1 MPDLQPLAPTQQG
14 RVTVGPH
21 RFHYERFG
29 TGARETVCLLNG
41 LAMHTRSW
49 YPVLPRLLDDWDVLL
64 YDYPGQGESSWD
76 DRPVTIP
83 ELAAGLPAALD
94 TIGVDRCHLLGIS
107 YGGFVALDAAR
118 LFHPRL
124 HTLTLSGILLS
135 HEQLFQMYEA
145 LSLRFYAGTEDEFEL
160 YTRYMYEKIFGESFV
175 RSVGP
180 ALDTMRQRFF
190 ERYRGRKRA
199 LVRLTEAQDPFFD
212 GLHANLP
219 GYRSVPTPTLVL
231 AGAQDRVLPPWVQR
245 KIADVLPRA
254 RYEELPDSGHVVY
267 LEQPERFFAT
277 IGAFFRRRD
286 LDF

>member
-1 MPDLQPLAPTQQG
+1 MADPTPLEPTQQG

-21 RFHYERFG
+21 GFHFERFG
-29 TGARETVCLLNG
+29 RGQRDTVCLLNG

-49 YPVLPRLLDDWDVLL
+49 YPVLPRLLDQWDVLL

-76 DRPVTIP
+76 DRPVEIP
-83 ELAAGLPAALD
+83 ELAAALPAVLD
-94 TIGVDRCHLLGIS
+94 AIGVERCHLLGIS

-118 LFHPRL
+118 LFHQRL

-145 LSLRFYAGTEDEFEL
+145 LSLRFYAGTEAEFEI
-160 YTRYMYEKIFGESFV
+160 YTRYMYEKIFGEAFV
-175 RSVGP
+175 RAVGP
-180 ALDTMRQRFF
+180 ALESMRQRFF
-190 ERYRGRKRA
+190 ERYRDRKRA

-212 GLHANLP
+212 RLDANLP
-219 GYRSVPTPTLVL
+219 GYRAVPTPTLIV

-245 KIADVLPRA
+245 KIAGVLPHV

-267 LEQPERFFAT
+267 LEQPEPFFAT

>member
-1 MPDLQPLAPTQQG
+1 MADPTPLEPTQQG
-14 RVTVGPH
+14 RVEVGPH
-21 RFHYERFG
+21 AFHFERFG
-29 TGARETVCLLNG
+29 RGERDTVCLLNG

-76 DRPVTIP
+76 DRPVEIP
-83 ELAAGLPAALD
+83 ELAAALPAVLD
-94 TIGVDRCHLLGIS
+94 ATGVERCHLLGIS

-118 LFHPRL
+118 LFHQRL

-145 LSLRFYAGTEDEFEL
+145 LSLRFYAGTEAEFEL
-160 YTRYMYEKIFGESFV
+160 YTRYMYEKIFGEAFV
-175 RSVGP
+175 RTVGP
-180 ALDTMRQRFF
+180 ALETMRQRFF
-190 ERYRGRKRA
+190 ERYRDRKRA

-212 GLHANLP
+212 RLDANLP
-219 GYRSVPTPTLVL
+219 GYRAVPTPTLIV

-245 KIADVLPRA
+245 KIAGVLPRV
-254 RYEELPDSGHVVY
+254 RYEELADSGHVVY